1 MKTALKAAFGRPFD
15 LENLMNYPEQVL
27 AAVRAAAAQV
37 ILPRF
42 RQLTAADVA
51 AKRNFE
57 DLVTVAD
64 TEAEAMI
71 REILAD
77 DWPEAEVLGE
87 EGVAADPA
95 MRQAMAGAG
104 WKVIVDPVDG
114 TWNFAKGLSVF
125 GVIAAVAN
133 TGRLDYGLLY
143 DPLNDDWIEARAGGP
158 AQRVG
163 ADGMVRVLQ
172 TSAERDPT
180 RMFGYVPLVLYP
192 PEQRREAA
200 LAGLGYR
207 RVTSLMCSCHEYRM
221 LAQGHVDF
229 VLTGPRP
236 YPWDHAAA
244 VLITQAAGGVA
255 RFLDGGDYD
264 LAREKGVLLLAS
276 CEEVWQQV
284 AGAYQALNADFG

>member
-1 MKTALKAAFGRPFD
+1 MSYPD
-15 LENLMNYPEQVL
+15 LVL
-27 AAVRAAAAQV
+27 AAVRRAAAEV
-37 ILPRF
+37 ILPRY
-42 RQLTAADVA
+42 RRLSVEDVA

-57 DLVTVAD
+57 DLVTIAD

-71 REILAD
+71 RRLLRV

-95 MRQAMAGAG
+95 MRAAMAGAG

-114 TWNFAKGLSVF
+114 TWNFTKGLSVF

-133 TGRLDYGLLY
+133 GGVLDYGLLY
-143 DPLNDDWIEARAGGP
+143 DPLGDDWIEARAGGP
-158 AQRVG
+158 ARLVR
-163 ADGMVRVLQ
+163 ADGASVALR
-172 TSAERDPT
+172 TSDERDPA

-192 PEQRREAA
+192 LELRREAA

-229 VLTGPRP
+229 VLTGPQP

-264 LAREKGVLLLAS
+264 LARTQGVLLLAS
-276 CEEVWQQV
+276 CEEVWAQV
-284 AGAYQALNADFG
+284 AAQYAALNTDFS

>member
-1 MKTALKAAFGRPFD
+1 
-15 LENLMNYPEQVL
+15 MNYPEQVL

-95 MRQAMAGAG
+95 LRQAMAGAG

-143 DPLNDDWIEARAGGP
+143 DPLNDDWIAARAGGP
-158 AQRVG
+158 AQRVQ
-163 ADGMVRVLQ
+163 ADGRSEVLH
-172 TSAERDPT
+172 TSAERDPA

-229 VLTGPRP
+229 VLTGPQA

>member
-1 MKTALKAAFGRPFD
+1 
-15 LENLMNYPEQVL
+15 MNYPEQVL
-27 AAVRAAAAQV
+27 AAVRAAAAEV

-42 RQLTAADVA
+42 RQLSAADVA

-125 GVIAAVAN
+125 GVIAAVVN

-143 DPLNDDWIEARAGGP
+143 DPLMDDWIEARAGGP
-158 AQRVG
+158 AQRVQ
-163 ADGMVRVLQ
+163 ADGAVQELQ
-172 TSAERDPT
+172 CSGERDPA

-192 PEQRREAA
+192 PEQRRAAA

-229 VLTGPRP
+229 VLTGPQP

-255 RFLDGGDYD
+255 RFLDGGEYD

-276 CEEVWQQV
+276 CEEVWAQV
-284 AGAYQALNADFG
+284 AGQYAALNVEFG